1 MDDSD
6 ARRSTLDVY
15 RYHFERPY
23 LDSTTK
29 FYQAES
35 KQFLAENSIVD
46 YMKKVGRTPC
56 RPPPSPSP
64 HPFMITKPI
73 EHLKITLPRLKLDWT
88 KREIELDS
96 IYIPT
101 S

>member
-1 MDDSD
+1 MKIVLLGMDDSD

-35 KQFLAENSIVD
+35 KRFLAENSIVD
-46 YMKKVGRTPC
+46 YMKKVGIRVQS
-56 RPPPSPSP
+56 PPFPP
-64 HPFMITKPI
+64 
-73 EHLKITLPRLKLDWT
+73 LLLPPL
-88 KREIELDS
+88 
-96 IYIPT
+96 
-101 S
+101 